1 MIIIGISGG
10 TASGKSTLS
19 KKIIYFFR
27 DWDIKIDH
35 LELDNYYRDFKKLSI
50 GQRNSMNFDNPNSID
65 FKLFYQHLNK
75 ISQGSNV
82 DTPTYCYKTHL
93 RKKKTYRINKPDVLL
108 VNGLFILLNKK
119 IRDFFDLTIFLDIDS
134 DTRLKRRI
142 TRDIRER
149 GGERNLIKNKY
160 KNVIKPM
167 HEKYVE
173 PNKKFANLILDNN
186 TNYKSIYQEIEIKLN
201 KIDKKNKKI

>member
-1 MIIIGISGG
+1 M
-10 TASGKSTLS
+10 
-19 KKIIYFFR
+19 
-27 DWDIKIDH
+27 
-35 LELDNYYRDFKKLSI
+35 
-50 GQRNSMNFDNPNSID
+50 
-65 FKLFYQHLNK
+65 
-75 ISQGSNV
+75 
-82 DTPTYCYKTHL
+82 
-93 RKKKTYRINKPDVLL
+93 INKPDVLL

-142 TRDIRER
+142 TRDILER
-149 GGERNLIKNKY
+149 GGKMNLIKNKY

>member
-19 KKIIYFFR
+19 KKIIHFFSKK
-27 DWDIKIDH
+27 DIKIDN
-35 LELDNYYRDFKKLSI
+35 LELDNYYKDFRKLNIS
-50 GQRNSMNFDNPNSID
+50 QRNHKNFDHPNSID
-65 FKLFYQHLNK
+65 FKLFYQHLIEIRN
-75 ISQGSNV
+75 GRHV

-93 RKKKTYRINKPDVLL
+93 RKKKTYQISKPDILL
-108 VNGLFILLNKK
+108 VNGLFILLKKK

-142 TRDIRER
+142 KRDIEQR
-149 GGERNLIKNKY
+149 GGDKDLIKTKY

-173 PNKKFANLILDNN
+173 PNKKFANLILN
-186 TNYKSIYQEIEIKLN
+186 TNTNNKSIYQEIEIKLN

>member
-1 MIIIGISGG
+1 M
-10 TASGKSTLS
+10 
-19 KKIIYFFR
+19 
-27 DWDIKIDH
+27 
-35 LELDNYYRDFKKLSI
+35 
-50 GQRNSMNFDNPNSID
+50 
-65 FKLFYQHLNK
+65 
-75 ISQGSNV
+75 
-82 DTPTYCYKTHL
+82 

-119 IRDFFDLTIFLDIDS
+119 IRDFFDLTIFLDIDC

>member
-19 KKIIYFFR
+19 KKIIHFFR
-27 DWDIKIDH
+27 DWNIKIDH
-35 LELDNYYRDFKKLSI
+35 LELDNYYKDFKKLSI
-50 GQRNSMNFDNPNSID
+50 SQRNSMNFDNPNSID
-65 FKLFYQHLNK
+65 FKLFYQHLAK
-75 ISQGSNV
+75 ISQGSSV

-93 RKKKTYRINKPDVLL
+93 RKKKTYRINKPDLLL
-108 VNGLFILLNKK
+108 VNGLFILLKKK
-119 IRDFFDLTIFLDIDS
+119 IRDFFDLTIFLDINS

-142 TRDIRER
+142 ARDIQQR
-149 GGERNLIKNKY
+149 GGERNLIKIKY
-160 KNVIKPM
+160 ENVIKPM
-167 HEKYVE
+167 HVKYVE
-173 PNKKFANLILDNN
+173 PYKKFANLILYNN

>member
-19 KKIIYFFR
+19 KKIIHFFR
-27 DWDIKIDH
+27 DWDIKIDY

-65 FKLFYQHLNK
+65 FKLFYQHLTK
-75 ISQGSNV
+75 ISQGSCV
-82 DTPTYCYKTHL
+82 DTPTYCFKTHL
-93 RKKKTYRINKPDVLL
+93 RKKKTYRVNNPDVLL

-142 TRDIRER
+142 TRDIKER
-149 GGERNLIKNKY
+149 GGEWNLIKNKY

-173 PNKKFANLILDNN
+173 PNKKFANLILNNN

>member
-1 MIIIGISGG
+1 M
-10 TASGKSTLS
+10 TLQH
-19 KKIIYFFR
+19 IA
-27 DWDIKIDH
+27 IKHIW
-35 LELDNYYRDFKKLSI
+35 
-50 GQRNSMNFDNPNSID
+50 G
-65 FKLFYQHLNK
+65 
-75 ISQGSNV
+75 
-82 DTPTYCYKTHL
+82 
-93 RKKKTYRINKPDVLL
+93 KKKTYRINKPDVLL

-142 TRDIRER
+142 TRDILER
-149 GGERNLIKNKY
+149 GGKMNLIKNKY